1 MNILSAIKFSC
12 ITITAIILFT
22 GCAVNQRIMPMKKH
36 TGIIPSYASQ
46 QSLFAEATTEAV
58 KNMTFPKL
66 KSKKVYME
74 VVGCLPES
82 ALYDY
87 VVDSVASKIAESG
100 GIVLPVSYENLP
112 VYSKNSKIE
121 FVPTKSIIPDTDY
134 RVVVALETSG
144 VDTLTKGSS
153 ILWGLLGE
161 PDIFY
166 EGIIKIRVTAYPR
179 KDKLPSIVMRGK
191 GEVSRL
197 VKGKSGSLVHYKSAN
212 ITDK

>member
-1 MNILSAIKFSC
+1 L
-12 ITITAIILFT
+12 ILF
-22 GCAVNQRIMPMKKH
+22 VL
-36 TGIIPSYASQ
+36 
-46 QSLFAEATTEAV
+46 SLTLA
-58 KNMTFPKL
+58 
-66 KSKKVYME
+66 
-74 VVGCLPES
+74 
-82 ALYDY
+82 DY
-87 VVDSVASKIAESG
+87 VYAASENIYN
-100 GIVLPVSYENLP
+100 PVNIRSSAKRYYSRATDYIP
-112 VYSKNSKIE
+112 VYSKSSKIE

-144 VDTLTKGSS
+144 VDTLTKGSY

-161 PDIFY
+161 PDVFY